1 MCECVCYH
9 EGKLKQFNAPPARM
23 LKTNQHVESFRPQ
36 FLHKE
41 ALLADTQARLKHDA
55 RSKKAQRVHT
65 TTKNGRKERY
75 QQARS
80 DHQDLP
86 RFLST

>member
-1 MCECVCYH
+1 
-9 EGKLKQFNAPPARM
+9 M

-65 TTKNGRKERY
+65 TTKNGKEG
-75 QQARS
+75 
-80 DHQDLP
+80 
-86 RFLST
+86 